1 MDNKGRGYG
10 ENLLVTTKL
19 QCLTVNTNRD
29 RDAWLSVLTAVI
41 TVDPVAER
49 ADAG

>member
-1 MDNKGRGYG
+1 M
-10 ENLLVTTKL
+10 TTKL

-29 RDAWLSVLTAVI
+29 RDAWLSELAALI